1 MVSPRKRPSRA
12 RERGAAVFIVVLV
25 IAMLTAIGVFAAS
38 SASLSTSSAGH
49 ERLAT
54 QAQYLTE
61 FGVQVVLA
69 QMEKNGWSEIDAALR
84 SAERQ
89 GQPVTCF
96 ADAPDCWSFERT
108 RLEEIAGGPLLDPPG
123 NPVGTPGSLGYADLD
138 WDLRVELS
146 DKRQVSVA
154 GYSAVPDQ
162 KSPTTYCNIT
172 VNARGAV
179 WPQAT
184 ANQDLVV
191 ASAGGQSFLTGA
203 VLVLCPNN

>member
-1 MVSPRKRPSRA
+1 
-12 RERGAAVFIVVLV
+12 VFIVVLV

-61 FGVQVVLA
+61 FGVQIALA
-69 QMEKNGWSEIDAALR
+69 DLDKGGGWNRIDAAR
-84 SAERQ
+84 QSAERQ

-96 ADAPDCWSFERT
+96 ANTPDCWSMDRT
-108 RLEEIAGGPLLDPPG
+108 QLEDIAGGPLLEPPD
-123 NPVGTPGSLGYADLD
+123 NPVGTPGSLGYAALD

-146 DKRQVSVA
+146 DKRVVAVA
-154 GYSAVPDQ
+154 GNSAVPDQ
-162 KSPTTYCNIT
+162 KSPTTYCSVT

-179 WPQAT
+179 WPMAT

-191 ASAGGQSFLTGA
+191 ASAGGQSFLSGA
-203 VLVLCPNN
+203 VLVLCPTN